1 MNEPDFLTH
10 AVRYLRRAGASVQL
24 LLKQKDKKKKCS
36 PGEGAHHTIREA
48 ITMGAACFRSIHL
61 FMIMTLWTVAA
72 AGAVTVPAAIFLL
85 R

>member
-1 MNEPDFLTH
+1 MPSDT
-10 AVRYLRRAGASVQL
+10 YGAPVHLSNSCS
-24 LLKQKDKKKKCS
+24 KQKDKKKKCS